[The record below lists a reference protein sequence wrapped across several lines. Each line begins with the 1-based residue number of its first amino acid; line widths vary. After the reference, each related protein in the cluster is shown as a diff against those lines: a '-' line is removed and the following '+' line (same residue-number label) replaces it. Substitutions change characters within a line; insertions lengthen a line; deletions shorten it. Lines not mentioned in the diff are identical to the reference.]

1 MVQEE
6 FLWIQ
11 PKILSPKPESPHS
24 ESRMQVG
31 RGGTAGGHMRGRV
44 SEVNRCVFSPF
55 RLSRP

>member
-6 FLWIQ
+6 LLWIQ
-11 PKILSPKPESPHS
+11 PTILSPKPESPHP
-24 ESRMQVG
+24 EARMQVG
-31 RGGTAGGHMRGRV
+31 RGRTAGGYVRGRV